1 MGGGAVI
8 GRLGLLLRLG
18 VEEMM
23 VPATNIAFVICI
35 LYTKYVVMLG
45 KE

>member
-1 MGGGAVI
+1 MSGGAVV

-23 VPATNIAFVICI
+23 VPATQRNILFVFST
-35 LYTKYVVMLG
+35 YTTHYVV
-45 KE
+45 